1 MCAAGGFAF
10 LAYARNEKLLENGIR
25 FALPLWNGQNGMLIA
40 LGAKTIQHTAINLLR
55 RSKDEHVRNALQA
68 GKGMWRISSVE
79 DFRRSGC
86 TVGGCERLYQ
96 LEPCGFSLIESSSAR
111 SKQSRRDVETHLDT
125 QTAQR
130 KGEIRDSL
138 WTPYG

>member
-40 LGAKTIQHTAINLLR
+40 LGAKTIQHTAINLPR

-68 GKGMWRISSVE
+68 GKEMWRISSVE

-86 TVGGCERLYQ
+86 TVGGCAQNNQEGMSRHTWIPKQRRGRGKLGIRSGRLM
-96 LEPCGFSLIESSSAR
+96 AR
-111 SKQSRRDVETHLDT
+111 N
-125 QTAQR
+125 
-130 KGEIRDSL
+130 
-138 WTPYG
+138 